1 MQESMNNNIIYQVI
15 SSFTDDFELPFLNV
29 SRKGAGAT
37 PRNGTQEK
45 SKVQG
50 KGYKDKC
57 YECIRMAVE
66 ARFNKLLT
74 EVLL

>member
-1 MQESMNNNIIYQVI
+1 MI
-15 SSFTDDFELPFLNV
+15 FAALPNA

-37 PRNGTQEK
+37 PRKGTQEK

-57 YECIRMAVE
+57 YESIRMAVE

-74 EVLL
+74 EVVLESVLDFRI